1 MADLRNLIVFLAR
14 QLADEPDVVEV
25 ECREGP
31 TDLYLLS
38 VATEDQGRMIGR
50 EGRTIQA
57 MRTLI
62 AAAARKSGRN
72 ATLELSEE

>member
-14 QLADEPDVVEV
+14 QLADEPDLVEV
-25 ECREGP
+25 ECREGS

-38 VATEDQGRMIGR
+38 VAQEDQGRMIGR

-57 MRTLI
+57 MRTLV
-62 AAAARKSGRN
+62 AAAASKSGRN